1 MEWFHRWS
9 AKLIHTQVLLVA
21 ESSSSGYLMKM
32 EAEASQ
38 EDATRQSDM
47 LPDKGGGVTYL
58 PFYLN
63 QLSLVSIQ
71 TKFFHSELC
80 IHTGVGLRKVY
91 KEKCTR
97 NSNDKSISGCQFA
110 QLVKFLLSNK
120 GPKIKP
126 NSERRLHPVVYPTSL
141 MVLQWKTSKQ
151 TNKN

>member
-63 QLSLVSIQ
+63 
-71 TKFFHSELC
+71 
-80 IHTGVGLRKVY
+80 
-91 KEKCTR
+91 
-97 NSNDKSISGCQFA
+97 
-110 QLVKFLLSNK
+110 
-120 GPKIKP
+120 
-126 NSERRLHPVVYPTSL
+126 
-141 MVLQWKTSKQ
+141 
-151 TNKN
+151 